1 MARINRY
8 ESQIDTPM
16 GRIDAGPG
24 GVSVPS
30 YRLDFSGFAQY
41 ADNVARAHEQSEIN
55 NAKAELASLEPQ
67 AQLDFRNEYNRVTRS
82 WAPGQ
87 APIAQQMN
95 DYITAYTGQV
105 QEKVTPRAREL
116 VQAKSNELKTR
127 YMLDGADY
135 QVKAEVDYR
144 TGQYK
149 SSYDTVATL
158 GMEEPAS
165 FGLELAKL
173 NQTVMD
179 DSQLTLVEKQ
189 ELVQKHSRE
198 AAFSVSKAQAEA
210 SPELALAVTNAM
222 LGIREPRLRP
232 SGDIVEG
239 IIRNESG
246 GRMYGDSGEV
256 LKGPAITMKDGRTI
270 HAYGKFQ
277 LLEPTAQA
285 QAAKLGIPWNRELF
299 LRGKTGDAAKDAE
312 TAAYHD
318 QLGSAYIADQQREFN
333 GDPLAI
339 AAAHN
344 MGPEATRGWVAGRPY
359 QTQSGKW
366 WYPNGPKDL
375 SAMPEETRAYIA
387 KLGDI
392 SETSSEPPKGLIEG
406 GNIDLASRP
415 VVKNADG
422 SISTVRSISI
432 GEDGAEVLIPTI
444 SDDGRIMS
452 DQEAIATYKKTGKHL
467 GRFKTVEDADRYAE
481 SLHNDQADM
490 YSGAIAAQSEGGIP
504 FKLLSPEQVL
514 SVRSAAQ
521 SRLSELN
528 RQREA
533 KFAVDRTLFAQR
545 VDDLEATAK
554 AGDPIEIPSFD
565 EMVTFLGPAQAILK
579 TRQLAGYQQMA
590 SSLKSLPGLT
600 NGELQAVANMPN
612 PEGPE
617 DRENRQFVRDTLSA
631 KAKGILALREND
643 PGQAAVQTSDAVKAA
658 YSAWQQSAQA
668 FHQAGPQATPEQ
680 FEAVNQAQVNY
691 INTSFAQQKQWGV
704 IEPKLPNDVV
714 TGLAKSFHV
723 GVASGD
729 PVAVMR
735 MSNLPNQLG
744 SYAAIKQ
751 VGDKAGD
758 LGWFAMEGVAPN
770 VINQLAQARAI
781 KPDEANKLLPSNVKP
796 ADIRDA
802 VNKSFGPLM
811 STFAMPGLDMT
822 SDVTSATRY
831 LNGGIT
837 LATSYMASGQASNA
851 SEAADMAYQ
860 TLYADRET
868 VINGI
873 RVPNNFNAQE
883 VSEGLRRRLGNLP
896 AASMYVRT
904 PSPGLTLEET
914 QSRVLRNV
922 RMNGKW
928 ITNETG
934 DGAYL
939 MVAGKPALDSAGQPI
954 QAKFSE
960 AQNEQ
965 RPEFERQREQARLDS
980 FARGLK

>member
-8 ESQIDTPM
+8 ESQVDTPS
-16 GRIDAGPG
+16 GRVDAGSG
-24 GVSVPS
+24 AMNVPS
-30 YRLDFSGFAQY
+30 FRLDFAGFQQGL
-41 ADNVARAHEQSEIN
+41 DNLAKQREEAEIN
-55 NAKAELASLEPQ
+55 NARANLASLEPQ
-67 AQLDFRNEYNRVTRS
+67 AQLDFRNEYNRIKRT

-87 APIAQQMN
+87 APIAEQISA
-95 DYITAYTGQV
+95 YIEDYTG
-105 QEKVTPRAREL
+105 KVSQGFDPRTQAAVRERANQL
-116 VQAKSNELKTR
+116 RTG
-127 YMLDGADY
+127 YMLEGADS
-135 QVKAEVDYR
+135 QTTIETDYR
-144 TGQYK
+144 VGQYQG
-149 SSYDTVATL
+149 SYDNVAAF
-158 GMEEPAS
+158 GMEAPEQ

-173 NQTVMD
+173 NSAVME
-179 DSQLTLVEKQ
+179 DSQLPIVERQ
-189 ELVQKHSRE
+189 RLVQQNSQN
-198 AAFSVSKAQAEA
+198 AAFSVAKVQAEA
-210 SPELALAVTNAM
+210 SPEITLATTNAI
-222 LGIREPRLRP
+222 LGIREPVLKP
-232 SGDIVEG
+232 SGDITAS

-246 GRMYGDSGEV
+246 GRMYADSGEI
-256 LKGPAITMKDGRTI
+256 LKGPAITTRDGKTV
-270 HAYGKFQ
+270 HAYGKYQ
-277 LLEPTAQA
+277 LLESTARE
-285 QAAKLGIPWNRELF
+285 QAAKLGIPWNPELF

-318 QLGSAYIADQQREFN
+318 QLGNAYIADQQREFN

-366 WYPNGPKDL
+366 WYPKGPKDMT
-375 SAMPEETRAYIA
+375 AMPEETRNYIS
-387 KLGDI
+387 KLG
-392 SETSSEPPKGLIEG
+392 
-406 GNIDLASRP
+406 
-415 VVKNADG
+415 
-422 SISTVRSISI
+422 
-432 GEDGAEVLIPTI
+432 
-444 SDDGRIMS
+444 
-452 DQEAIATYKKTGKHL
+452 
-467 GRFKTVEDADRYAE
+467 TVEDAP
-481 SLHNDQADM
+481 LADV
-490 YSGAIAAQSEGGIP
+490 STEDAVALR
-504 FKLLSPEQVL
+504 LLSPEQVL

-521 SRLSELN
+521 SRLAELN
-528 RQREA
+528 RQNEA

-643 PGQAAVQTSDAVKAA
+643 PGQAAVQTSDAVKTA

-714 TGLAKSFHV
+714 TGLAKSFQV

-735 MSNLPNQLG
+735 MSNLPSQLG

-781 KPDEANKLLPSNVKP
+781 KPEEANKLLPSNVKP

-837 LATSYMASGQASNA
+837 LATSYMASGQASSA

-896 AASMYVRT
+896 PTSMYVRT

-939 MVAGKPALDSAGQPI
+939 MVAGKPALDSTGTPI
-954 QAKFSE
+954 QAKFAE